1 MSDSRQLF
9 DENRLPR
16 MRETLKAEELNNE
29 GCIRLAQEILSGAAE
44 DYMQARR
51 ELLKNPTDKMAAE
64 HFRICQRFYKS
75 DYFEAL
81 SMGQIDGETAMKE
94 LDRLALGDRE
104 PEKGRTKL

>member
-1 MSDSRQLF
+1 MSYADLDSA
-9 DENRLPR
+9 PR
-16 MRETLKAEELNNE
+16 MIETLKAEDLNDE

-44 DYMQARR
+44 DYIQARR
-51 ELLKNPTDKMAAE
+51 ELVKNPMDKMAVE
-64 HFRICQRFYKS
+64 HFRVCQRFYKS